1 MPYILFFLKE
11 IEAANGRSL
20 WCKITQAC
28 HGRDQYSL
36 IKSTRFF
43 ARQGHQH
50 QMTLI
55 PLLEK
60 GGNHIPNSQSR
71 YCKEFMDSKFK
82 EVIFGC

>member
-1 MPYILFFLKE
+1 MEEVYG
-11 IEAANGRSL
+11 A
-20 WCKITQAC
+20 KITQAS